1 MDMSEPRADDD
12 LPEMFRMMVSRSEL
26 AEAVRAFLA
35 KHDVIQERLIAQ
47 QVYLD
52 VHGVHWPTGD
62 EYCWMNEIEALRE
75 AVK

>member
-35 KHDVIQERLIAQ
+35 KYDELEPEMTSAFQIAAI
-47 QVYLD
+47 
-52 VHGVHWPTGD
+52 HGCGYDGSKGNWGA
-62 EYCWMNEIEALRE
+62 ELKALRE